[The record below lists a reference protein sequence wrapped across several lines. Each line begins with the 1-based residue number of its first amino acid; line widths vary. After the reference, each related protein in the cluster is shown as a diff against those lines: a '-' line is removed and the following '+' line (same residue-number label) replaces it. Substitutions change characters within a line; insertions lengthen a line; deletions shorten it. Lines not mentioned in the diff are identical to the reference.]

1 MAKKR
6 PEFSFPELEHRG
18 RNAILRS
25 SAEVQAEE
33 ALLAEAGGNASATDA
48 SEATPTDAQARS
60 PSSTEAVTPR
70 PRRTTTPS
78 SDPAPAEHE
87 VSRPEVS
94 PHEVSSDASPAAR
107 ASTPA
112 SVRARTHV
120 PKSGGSAGSSSVVT
134 DRLRQKLRTKQHLS
148 SYTFRFRPEELEQL
162 DQLVTA
168 LNLTRSTKLSKND
181 LVRLALGWLLT
192 DYEEYGPES
201 LVVEVTRHE

>member
-25 SAEVQAEE
+25 TAEVQAEE
-33 ALLAEAGGNASATDA
+33 ALLAEAAGDA
-48 SEATPTDAQARS
+48 IAPDS
-60 PSSTEAVTPR
+60 PGQESSTSPLEAAAQPARPVT
-70 PRRTTTPS
+70 RRS
-78 SDPAPAEHE
+78 SPTAERSA
-87 VSRPEVS
+87 VSRDPIDET
-94 PHEVSSDASPAAR
+94 PQTER

-112 SVRARTHV
+112 PVRARTRV
-120 PKSGGSAGSSSVVT
+120 PKAAASTGPSSVVT

-162 DQLVTA
+162 DQLVA
-168 LNLTRSTKLSKND
+168 ELNLTRSTKLSKND

>member
-25 SAEVQAEE
+25 TAEVQAEE
-33 ALLAEAGGNASATDA
+33 ALLAEAGGDAIALDSPGQESPIPPLEAATQPARPVTRRSSSTAERSAVSRDPIDEIPQTERASA
-48 SEATPTDAQARS
+48 
-60 PSSTEAVTPR
+60 
-70 PRRTTTPS
+70 
-78 SDPAPAEHE
+78 PAP
-87 VSRPEVS
+87 
-94 PHEVSSDASPAAR
+94 
-107 ASTPA
+107 
-112 SVRARTHV
+112 VRARTRV
-120 PKSGGSAGSSSVVT
+120 PKAAASTGPSSVVT

-162 DQLVTA
+162 DQLVA
-168 LNLTRSTKLSKND
+168 ELNLTRSTKLSKND

-192 DYEEYGPES
+192 DYEEYGPDS

>member
-25 SAEVQAEE
+25 PAEVQAEE
-33 ALLAEAGGNASATDA
+33 ALLAESGSDAITPDQPGQASPTPPPEADRPMTRRVTRRPLAIAEAPAPEPSAASGDPVDDA
-48 SEATPTDAQARS
+48 SQA
-60 PSSTEAVTPR
+60 E
-70 PRRTTTPS
+70 RT
-78 SDPAPAEHE
+78 
-87 VSRPEVS
+87 
-94 PHEVSSDASPAAR
+94 
-107 ASTPA
+107 STPA
-112 SVRARTHV
+112 PVRARTRV
-120 PKSGGSAGSSSVVT
+120 PKAVASGSPSSVVT

-162 DQLVTA
+162 DQLVA
-168 LNLTRSTKLSKND
+168 ELNLTRSTKLSKND

-201 LVVEVTRHE
+201 LVVEVTRQE

>member
-25 SAEVQAEE
+25 TAEVQAEE
-33 ALLAEAGGNASATDA
+33 ALLAEAGTDA
-48 SEATPTDAQARS
+48 LPSDQPGREVPTPPLAAAAQPA
-60 PSSTEAVTPR
+60 
-70 PRRTTTPS
+70 RRTMRRSSPEAEPS
-78 SDPAPAEHE
+78 AESYE
-87 VSRPEVS
+87 PIDDVSQT
-94 PHEVSSDASPAAR
+94 AR

-112 SVRARTHV
+112 PVRARTRV
-120 PKSGGSAGSSSVVT
+120 PKAGASGGPSSVVT

-148 SYTFRFRPEELEQL
+148 SYTFRFRPEELEHL
-162 DQLVTA
+162 DRLVA
-168 LNLTRSTKLSKND
+168 ELNLTRSTKLSKND

>member
-25 SAEVQAEE
+25 PAEVQAEE
-33 ALLAEAGGNASATDA
+33 ALLAESGSDAITPDQPGQESPAPPPEADRPTARRVTRRSSAIAEAPAPEPSAASRDPIDDA
-48 SEATPTDAQARS
+48 SQ
-60 PSSTEAVTPR
+60 TE
-70 PRRTTTPS
+70 
-78 SDPAPAEHE
+78 
-87 VSRPEVS
+87 
-94 PHEVSSDASPAAR
+94 R

-112 SVRARTHV
+112 PVRARTRV
-120 PKSGGSAGSSSVVT
+120 PKAIASGGPSSVVT

-148 SYTFRFRPEELEQL
+148 SYTFRFRPEELEHL
-162 DQLVTA
+162 DRLVA
-168 LNLTRSTKLSKND
+168 ELNLTRSTKLSKND

-192 DYEEYGPES
+192 DYEEHGPES

>member
-25 SAEVQAEE
+25 PAEVQAEE
-33 ALLAEAGGNASATDA
+33 ALLAEAGGGAIAPDRSGGDQPIPPLAADGQPARRVTRRPSPEAEGSAASRDPID
-48 SEATPTDAQARS
+48 ATPQ
-60 PSSTEAVTPR
+60 TE
-70 PRRTTTPS
+70 
-78 SDPAPAEHE
+78 
-87 VSRPEVS
+87 
-94 PHEVSSDASPAAR
+94 R

-112 SVRARTHV
+112 PVRARTRA
-120 PKSGGSAGSSSVVT
+120 PKAGAPAGPSSVVT

-162 DQLVTA
+162 DQLVA
-168 LNLTRSTKLSKND
+168 ELNLTRSTKLSKND

>member
-33 ALLAEAGGNASATDA
+33 ALLAETGSDA
-48 SEATPTDAQARS
+48 
-60 PSSTEAVTPR
+60 
-70 PRRTTTPS
+70 TTPDSPAGDLLGPPFEVDVQPARRVTRRS
-78 SDPAPAEHE
+78 SVVAESPAPEPSAASHDRIDD
-87 VSRPEVS
+87 VSLIE
-94 PHEVSSDASPAAR
+94 R

-112 SVRARTHV
+112 PVRARTRV
-120 PKSGGSAGSSSVVT
+120 TKAGASGGPSSVIT

-162 DQLVTA
+162 DRLVA
-168 LNLTRSTKLSKND
+168 ELNLTRSTKLSKND

-192 DYEEYGPES
+192 DYEEYGPAS
-201 LVVEVTRHE
+201 LVVEVTQQE

>member
-33 ALLAEAGGNASATDA
+33 ALLAETGSDA
-48 SEATPTDAQARS
+48 
-60 PSSTEAVTPR
+60 
-70 PRRTTTPS
+70 TTPDSPDGDLPSPPFEVDVQPARRVTRRS
-78 SDPAPAEHE
+78 SAVAESPAPE
-87 VSRPEVS
+87 
-94 PHEVSSDASPAAR
+94 SSAASHDSIDDAPRTER
-107 ASTPA
+107 ASTSAP
-112 SVRARTHV
+112 VRARTRV
-120 PKSGGSAGSSSVVT
+120 PKAGVSGGPSSVVT

-162 DQLVTA
+162 DQLVA
-168 LNLTRSTKLSKND
+168 ELNLTRSTKLSKND

-192 DYEEYGPES
+192 DYEEYGPAS
-201 LVVEVTRHE
+201 LVVEVTQQE

>member
-25 SAEVQAEE
+25 PAEVQAEE
-33 ALLAEAGGNASATDA
+33 ALLAEAGDDAIAPDQSGEDPPTRPVEVDRQPARRVTRRSSPVAEPPVASRNPIDDTSQTERA
-48 SEATPTDAQARS
+48 ATP
-60 PSSTEAVTPR
+60 
-70 PRRTTTPS
+70 
-78 SDPAPAEHE
+78 AP
-87 VSRPEVS
+87 
-94 PHEVSSDASPAAR
+94 
-107 ASTPA
+107 
-112 SVRARTHV
+112 VRARV
-120 PKSGGSAGSSSVVT
+120 RAPKAGASSGPSSVVT

-162 DQLVTA
+162 DQLVA
-168 LNLTRSTKLSKND
+168 ELNLTRSTKLSKND